1 VNLFKFDNINSIY
14 MPAKNYAS
22 AVDWKTELHATAFKF
37 HVIIAWVAVVLNPIW
52 VIGDFYNTPN
62 HFTEFLIFRVV
73 VSIATI
79 IVIVF
84 RNKLKNTP
92 EFIALIPF
100 IGISIQNAYMYS
112 VMTTAELQTH
122 TFAYI
127 ALFIGAGMFVL
138 WTPMYSILVVIISFV
153 ANILL
158 FQLNSQLRIG
168 EILING
174 GMLTASVAVFT
185 ILLIYTRTSLTRKE
199 IIARLSLAE
208 SNKELEVKNKII
220 LEKSKDMF
228 DSINYAER
236 IQHAML
242 PAFDK
247 IGQDLK
253 DFFILY
259 KPKDVISGD
268 FYWYANVRT
277 TPSNGKEE
285 ENVIVIA
292 AVDCTGHGVPGA
304 LMSIIGST
312 ILNQTTTNA
321 AVNTPADALGFLN
334 RQINKT
340 LNTIKDGMDMSLCAI
355 NMNKME
361 LEFAGA
367 NNPVYIVRNGRLI
380 EIKADKQSIGA
391 DVEHSEIKTFTNH
404 RFGLERGD
412 CIYMFT
418 DGYADQFGGPAGK
431 KFKYKQFHE
440 LLTDIHTYPMKEQIQ
455 ILDARHKAWRGSLD
469 QVDDILVIGF
479 RIQ

>member
-1 VNLFKFDNINSIY
+1 MST
-14 MPAKNYAS
+14 KNYPA

-37 HVIIAWVAVVLNPIW
+37 HVLIAWVAVILNPIW
-52 VIGDFYNTPN
+52 GIGDYYNTRN
-62 HFTEFLIFRVV
+62 HFIDFFIFRIV
-73 VSIATI
+73 VSIATLV
-79 IVIVF
+79 VIGV
-84 RNKLKNTP
+84 RSKLKGKP
-92 EFIALIPF
+92 ELIALIPF
-100 IGISIQNAYMYS
+100 IGISVQNAYMYS
-112 VMTTAELQTH
+112 VMNAAELQTH

-138 WTPMYSILVVIISFV
+138 WSPLYSILVVIASFV
-153 ANILL
+153 ANIIL
-158 FQLNSQLRIG
+158 FKLNSELQPG
-168 EILING
+168 VILING

-185 ILLIYTRTSLTRKE
+185 ILLIYTRTRLTQKE

-220 LEKSKDMF
+220 LDKSKDIF

-236 IQHAML
+236 IQQAML
-242 PAFDK
+242 PPVDK

-277 TPSNGKEE
+277 TPEIGNGE
-285 ENVIVIA
+285 ENILVIA

-321 AVNTPADALGFLN
+321 AVNTPAEALGFLN

-340 LNTIKDGMDMSLCAI
+340 LNSIKDGMDMSLCAI
-355 NMNKME
+355 NMRKMQ
-361 LEFAGA
+361 LEYSGA
-367 NNPVYIVRNGRLI
+367 NNPLYIVRKGKLI

-404 RFGLERGD
+404 RFELEKGD
-412 CIYMFT
+412 CIYLFT

-440 LLTDIHTYPMKEQIQ
+440 LLTSIHECPMSEQIQ
-455 ILDARHKAWRGSLD
+455 ILDARHGAWRGVLE

>member
-1 VNLFKFDNINSIY
+1 LFKFDNINSIY
-14 MPAKNYAS
+14 MPAKKHAS
-22 AVDWKTELHATAFKF
+22 AVDWETALHTTAFKF

-52 VIGDFYNTPN
+52 AVGDYFNAPN
-62 HFTEFLIFRVV
+62 HFLDFFIFRIA
-73 VSIATI
+73 VSIAT
-79 IVIVF
+79 VVVLGF
-84 RNKLKNTP
+84 RNKLKNKP
-92 EFIALIPF
+92 ELIALIPF
-100 IGISIQNAYMYS
+100 IGISVQNAYMYS
-112 VMTTAELQTH
+112 VMNVAELQTH

-138 WTPMYSILVVIISFV
+138 WTPLYSIIVVIVSFV
-153 ANILL
+153 ANIIL
-158 FQLNSQLRIG
+158 FRLNSQLQVG

-174 GMLTASVAVFT
+174 GMLTASVALFT
-185 ILLIYTRTSLTRKE
+185 ILLIYTRTNLTKKE
-199 IIARLSLAE
+199 IIARLSLAA

-220 LEKSKDMF
+220 LEKSKDIF

-236 IQHAML
+236 IQQAML
-242 PAFDK
+242 PTFDR

-268 FYWYANVRT
+268 FYWYANVQT
-277 TPSNGKEE
+277 TPASGKGE
-285 ENVIVIA
+285 ENIMVIA

-312 ILNQTTTNA
+312 LLNQTTTNA

-340 LNTIKDGMDMSLCAI
+340 LNSIKDGMDMSLCAI
-355 NMNKME
+355 NMSKME
-361 LEFAGA
+361 LEYAGA
-367 NNPVYIVRNGRLI
+367 NNPLYIVRQGKLI

-391 DVEHSEIKTFTNH
+391 DMEHSEIKTFTNH
-404 RFGLERGD
+404 RFELEKGD
-412 CIYMFT
+412 CIYLFT

-440 LLTDIHTYPMKEQIQ
+440 VLTDIYEYPMKEQIR
-455 ILDARHKAWRGSLD
+455 ILDARHEAWRGTLE

>member
-1 VNLFKFDNINSIY
+1 LFKFDNINSIY
-14 MPAKNYAS
+14 MPVKNYAS
-22 AVDWKTELHATAFKF
+22 AVDWKTELQAAAFKF

-52 VIGDFYNTPN
+52 AIGDYINTPAHFLDFFIFRIAVSVVTVIVIG
-62 HFTEFLIFRVV
+62 
-73 VSIATI
+73 
-79 IVIVF
+79 F
-84 RNKLKNTP
+84 RNKLKDKP
-92 EFIALIPF
+92 ELIALIPF
-100 IGISIQNAYMYS
+100 IGISVQNAYMYS
-112 VMTTAELQTH
+112 VMNVAELQTH

-138 WTPMYSILVVIISFV
+138 WTPVYSILVVAISFI
-153 ANILL
+153 ANIIL
-158 FQLNSQLRIG
+158 FRLNSELQLG

-174 GMLTASVAVFT
+174 GMLTASVALFT
-185 ILLIYTRTSLTRKE
+185 IILIYTRTGLTRKE
-199 IIARLSLAE
+199 IISRLSLAE

-242 PAFDK
+242 PPFDK

-268 FYWYANVRT
+268 FYWYANVHT
-277 TPSNGKEE
+277 TPANGQGE
-285 ENVIVIA
+285 ENIMVIA

-355 NMNKME
+355 NMKKME
-361 LEFAGA
+361 MEYAGA
-367 NNPVYIVRNGRLI
+367 NNPVYIVRNGKLI

-404 RFGLERGD
+404 RFELEKGD
-412 CIYMFT
+412 CVYLFT

-440 LLTDIHTYPMKEQIQ
+440 LLTDIHQYPMKEQIQ
-455 ILDARHKAWRGSLD
+455 ILDARHDAWRGKLE